1 MVFWS
6 KTLYP
11 VSFLNKKAIPIKK
24 YLLLLSGIAIGS
36 GSAREFCRGSWD
48 MNIKSERL
56 KKLETELED
65 LEQWMNL
72 GLVPKK
78 DVDKHRE
85 EIRSL
90 KTKIEEEKE
99 RLRFMKESGDLE
111 EYVTPKRSAAR
122 QAYAEPHTLPDMD
135 GGENMTDAGLDMET
149 ESFEMET
156 VAEEET
162 ESGGTGAATEEEGTP
177 VEEEE
182 DEDPFSDRNRWKRG
196 ILEDPDA
203 DNW

>member
-1 MVFWS
+1 
-6 KTLYP
+6 
-11 VSFLNKKAIPIKK
+11 
-24 YLLLLSGIAIGS
+24 
-36 GSAREFCRGSWD
+36 

-56 KKLETELED
+56 KKLETELGD

-78 DVDKHRE
+78 DLEKHKE
-85 EIRSL
+85 EIHSL
-90 KTKIEEEKE
+90 KSKIIEEKD

-135 GGENMTDAGLDMET
+135 IGDNMTDAGLDMET
-149 ESFEMET
+149 ETYEMET
-156 VAEEET
+156 ISDEET
-162 ESGGTGAATEEEGTP
+162 EGGGGGTEEDATIGEEED
-177 VEEEE
+177 

-196 ILEDPDA
+196 ILEDPDS
-203 DNW
+203 DKW

>member
-1 MVFWS
+1 M
-6 KTLYP
+6 
-11 VSFLNKKAIPIKK
+11 
-24 YLLLLSGIAIGS
+24 
-36 GSAREFCRGSWD
+36 
-48 MNIKSERL
+48 KSERL

-78 DVDKHRE
+78 DVEKHKE
-85 EIRSL
+85 EIRSIQA
-90 KTKIEEEKE
+90 KIGEEKD
-99 RLRFMKESGDLE
+99 RLRYLKESGELE
-111 EYVTPKRSAAR
+111 EYVTPKRSSAR

-135 GGENMTDAGLDMET
+135 VGDQMTDAGLDMET
-149 ESFEMET
+149 EAYDMET
-156 VAEEET
+156 ISEEET
-162 ESGGTGAATEEEGTP
+162 EGGTGGTSEEDATLLEED
-177 VEEEE
+177 

>member
-1 MVFWS
+1 
-6 KTLYP
+6 
-11 VSFLNKKAIPIKK
+11 
-24 YLLLLSGIAIGS
+24 
-36 GSAREFCRGSWD
+36 

-78 DVDKHRE
+78 DIEKHKD

-99 RLRFMKESGDLE
+99 RLRFMKENGEVE
-111 EYVTPKRSAAR
+111 EYVTPKRSPAR
-122 QAYAEPHTLPDMD
+122 QAYSEPHTLPDMD
-135 GGENMTDAGLDMET
+135 MGDNMTDAGLDMET
-149 ESFEMET
+149 ESYDMET
-156 VAEEET
+156 INDDDT
-162 ESGGTGAATEEEGTP
+162 ESGSSTEEGESTLLD
-177 VEEEE
+177 EDD

>member
-1 MVFWS
+1 
-6 KTLYP
+6 
-11 VSFLNKKAIPIKK
+11 
-24 YLLLLSGIAIGS
+24 
-36 GSAREFCRGSWD
+36 
-48 MNIKSERL
+48 MNMKSERL

-78 DVDKHRE
+78 DVEKHKE
-85 EIRSL
+85 EIRSIQA
-90 KTKIEEEKE
+90 KINEEKD
-99 RLRFMKESGDLE
+99 RLRYLKESGELE
-111 EYVTPKRSAAR
+111 EYVTPKRSSAR

-135 GGENMTDAGLDMET
+135 VGDHMTDAGLDMET
-149 ESFEMET
+149 EAYDMET
-156 VAEEET
+156 ITEDET
-162 ESGGTGAATEEEGTP
+162 EGGGGGGGSTEEESTLL
-177 VEEEE
+177 EEE

>member
-1 MVFWS
+1 
-6 KTLYP
+6 
-11 VSFLNKKAIPIKK
+11 
-24 YLLLLSGIAIGS
+24 
-36 GSAREFCRGSWD
+36 

-78 DVDKHRE
+78 DMEKHKE

-90 KTKIEEEKE
+90 RTKIQEEKE
-99 RLRFMKESGDLE
+99 RLRFMKESGDME
-111 EYVTPKRSAAR
+111 EYVTPKRSPAR
-122 QAYAEPHTLPDMD
+122 QAYAEPHTLPDMEVGD
-135 GGENMTDAGLDMET
+135 NMTDAGLDMET
-149 ESFEMET
+149 EAYEMET
-156 VAEEET
+156 ISEEET
-162 ESGGTGAATEEEGTP
+162 ESGGGGGGDEEATV

-196 ILEDPDA
+196 ILEDPDS

>member
-1 MVFWS
+1 
-6 KTLYP
+6 
-11 VSFLNKKAIPIKK
+11 
-24 YLLLLSGIAIGS
+24 
-36 GSAREFCRGSWD
+36 

-78 DVDKHRE
+78 DIEKHKD

-99 RLRFMKESGDLE
+99 RLRFMKENGEVE
-111 EYVTPKRSAAR
+111 EYVTPKRSPAR
-122 QAYAEPHTLPDMD
+122 QAYSEPHTLPDMD
-135 GGENMTDAGLDMET
+135 MGDSMTDAGLDMET
-149 ESFEMET
+149 ESYDMET
-156 VAEEET
+156 INDDDT
-162 ESGGTGAATEEEGTP
+162 ESGSSTEEGESTLLD
-177 VEEEE
+177 EDD

>member
-1 MVFWS
+1 
-6 KTLYP
+6 
-11 VSFLNKKAIPIKK
+11 
-24 YLLLLSGIAIGS
+24 
-36 GSAREFCRGSWD
+36 

-78 DVDKHRE
+78 DIVKHKE

-90 KTKIEEEKE
+90 QEKIGEEKE
-99 RLRFMKESGDLE
+99 RLRFMKESGELE
-111 EYVTPKRSAAR
+111 EYVTPKRSPSR

-135 GGENMTDAGLDMET
+135 MGDNMTDAGLDMET
-149 ESFEMET
+149 EAYDMET
-156 VAEEET
+156 ISEEET
-162 ESGGTGAATEEEGTP
+162 EGGTSSGSTEEGEATLL
-177 VEEEE
+177 EEED

>member
-1 MVFWS
+1 
-6 KTLYP
+6 
-11 VSFLNKKAIPIKK
+11 
-24 YLLLLSGIAIGS
+24 
-36 GSAREFCRGSWD
+36 

-85 EIRSL
+85 EMRTL

-99 RLRFMKESGDLE
+99 RLRFMKESGELE
-111 EYVTPKRSAAR
+111 EYVTPKRSPPR
-122 QAYAEPHTLPDMD
+122 QAYSEAPTLPDVEIGD
-135 GGENMTDAGLDMET
+135 NLTESGFDMET
-149 ESFEMET
+149 EGFEAET
-156 VAEEET
+156 STEEET
-162 ESGGTGAATEEEGTP
+162 EGGGGGTEEDATLI
-177 VEEEE
+177 EEE

-196 ILEDPDA
+196 VLEDPDS

>member
-1 MVFWS
+1 
-6 KTLYP
+6 
-11 VSFLNKKAIPIKK
+11 
-24 YLLLLSGIAIGS
+24 
-36 GSAREFCRGSWD
+36 

-78 DVDKHRE
+78 DVEKHKE

-90 KTKIEEEKE
+90 KLKIDEEKE
-99 RLRFMKESGDLE
+99 RLRFMKESGELE
-111 EYVTPKRSAAR
+111 EYVTPKRSASR

-135 GGENMTDAGLDMET
+135 MGDNMTDAGLDMET
-149 ESFEMET
+149 EAYDMET
-156 VAEEET
+156 IVEDET
-162 ESGGTGAATEEEGTP
+162 EGGTSGAATEEGESTV

>member
-1 MVFWS
+1 
-6 KTLYP
+6 
-11 VSFLNKKAIPIKK
+11 
-24 YLLLLSGIAIGS
+24 
-36 GSAREFCRGSWD
+36 
-48 MNIKSERL
+48 MNMKSERL

-78 DVDKHRE
+78 DTEKHKE
-85 EIRSL
+85 EIRSIQA
-90 KTKIEEEKE
+90 KINEEKD
-99 RLRFMKESGDLE
+99 RLRYLKESGELE
-111 EYVTPKRSAAR
+111 EYVTPKRSSAR

-135 GGENMTDAGLDMET
+135 VGDHMTDAGLDMET
-149 ESFEMET
+149 EAYDMET
-156 VAEEET
+156 ITEDET
-162 ESGGTGAATEEEGTP
+162 EGGGGGGGSTEEESTLL
-177 VEEEE
+177 EEE